1 MGRLRRNKERKGKG
15 EEACSSRLNNL
26 ARAFPSCRRDIPTP
40 SLTMLLSTLCLS
52 LLPLLL
58 ADRPSFSPPYP
69 IDPLRNLS
77 GSHVLPVVCTRDDF
91 TTGCVSRVD
100 EPSDRSRTDR
110 RFAPFSACSSSS
122 RTSAVVSLSS
132 KEKVAGRLE
141 KRFFRGFSVG
151 EEGEGSVVI
160 KHGCVNR
167 RSRKSRLR
175 VKSSILE
182 IRGSRWTENRFA
194 KSGVGL
200 SGSLLMTLMGSW
212 GGEGDQETVLSKF
225 WISTALLADE
235 DMDAA
240 VVRGKRVGGVSPPS
254 PATLFKS
261 VAGRMPG

>member
-1 MGRLRRNKERKGKG
+1 M
-15 EEACSSRLNNL
+15 
-26 ARAFPSCRRDIPTP
+26 
-40 SLTMLLSTLCLS
+40 
-52 LLPLLL
+52 
-58 ADRPSFSPPYP
+58 
-69 IDPLRNLS
+69 
-77 GSHVLPVVCTRDDF
+77 
-91 TTGCVSRVD
+91 
-100 EPSDRSRTDR
+100 
-110 RFAPFSACSSSS
+110 
-122 RTSAVVSLSS
+122 
-132 KEKVAGRLE
+132 
-141 KRFFRGFSVG
+141 G

>member
-1 MGRLRRNKERKGKG
+1 MISPPV
-15 EEACSSRLNNL
+15 ACRESTNHPIAREQIVDSRLFP
-26 ARAFPSCRRDIPTP
+26 RA
-40 SLTMLLSTLCLS
+40 L
-52 LLPLLL
+52 LLPGH
-58 ADRPSFSPPYP
+58 RPLFLSPRKKK
-69 IDPLRNLS
+69 LQ
-77 GSHVLPVVCTRDDF
+77 G
-91 TTGCVSRVD
+91 
-100 EPSDRSRTDR
+100 DR
-110 RFAPFSACSSSS
+110 R
-122 RTSAVVSLSS
+122 
-132 KEKVAGRLE
+132 KV
-141 KRFFRGFSVG
+141 FRGFSVG

-182 IRGSRWTENRFA
+182 IRGSRWTENSFA